1 MSKLPEGLPIGY
13 LNFARRLTIT
23 KKVYILANRLWWTK
37 MYNFARRLSPI
48 IVWIFPKG
56 NDGQN
61 FLSPLFHFSLL
72 FFFICIVFE
81 LENKNDWK
89 HRYWWLCLKWFL
101 REPLAIFWLLLFVY
115 FLWLFRSKQGPF
127 KTYVDRILDKLHSP
141 IHKVES
147 NSSGV
152 CIYYI
157 IYNNWKA
164 RPRPVSAT
172 IRLTV

>member
-56 NDGQN
+56 NDGQKSKNPRKISKYILWWLLWVMNMSLQN
-61 FLSPLFHFSLL
+61 FLFSLFHFSLL

-89 HRYWWLCLKWFL
+89 HRYWWLRLEYFL
-101 REPLAIFWLLLFVY
+101 R
-115 FLWLFRSKQGPF
+115 
-127 KTYVDRILDKLHSP
+127 
-141 IHKVES
+141 
-147 NSSGV
+147 
-152 CIYYI
+152 
-157 IYNNWKA
+157 
-164 RPRPVSAT
+164 
-172 IRLTV
+172 